1 MTEQNDPAPLKIG
14 RKKYFTDDMSGNRKA
29 LCDCIRLIM
38 KKPFVRNC
46 DLVDAGYTNRQ
57 TAAVYLDQLADKG
70 VLLKEKV
77 GKENIYKNVKLLEL
91 FDEDL

>member
-1 MTEQNDPAPLKIG
+1 MYGVIHMKKKLKDFLLPLIPALLI
-14 RKKYFTDDMSGNRKA
+14 
-29 LCDCIRLIM
+29 LVLIM

-57 TAAVYLDQLADKG
+57 TAAVYLDQLTDKG
-70 VLLKEKV
+70 VLSKEKV
-77 GKENIYKNVKLLEL
+77 GKENIYKNVKLLEM